1 MHILATPDVVL
12 AISGL
17 QVRYSSIMAL
27 DGIDLTVARG
37 QAVGLLG
44 ANGAGKTTL
53 LNALSGFVKP
63 SSGWIA
69 FLGCRIDGRAPH
81 AIVRRGLLHVSQ
93 ERDLFGDLSVL
104 DNLKLGAV
112 TCQTEFD
119 RNLDKVFRYFPRLEE
134 RHDQRA
140 KTMSG
145 GEQQM
150 LAISRAL
157 MAAPKLLVLDEP
169 SAGLAPLFVEEIG
182 AMLIKLK
189 KEEGATIILVEQNI
203 RLAAKVIDH
212 YCILRAGRVVATG
225 LAGEL
230 EGSAGDIAQ
239 RYYL

>member
-1 MHILATPDVVL
+1 MPDIVL

-17 QVRYSSIMAL
+17 QVRYGSIIAL
-27 DGIDLTVARG
+27 DGVALTVSRG

-53 LNALSGFVKP
+53 LNTLSGSVKP
-63 SSGWIA
+63 SSGRIV
-69 FLGCRIDGRAPH
+69 FLGRRIDGTAPH

-93 ERDLFGDLSVL
+93 ERDLFGDLGVV

-112 TCQTEFD
+112 TCSAEFD

-134 RHDQRA
+134 RCDQRA
-140 KTMSG
+140 KTLSG

-157 MAAPKLLVLDEP
+157 MAEPKLLILDEP
-169 SAGLAPLFVEEIG
+169 SAGLAPLFVEGIG
-182 AMLIKLK
+182 AMLARLK
-189 KEEGATIILVEQNI
+189 KEEGIPIILVEQNI
-203 RLAAKVIDH
+203 RLAAKIIDR